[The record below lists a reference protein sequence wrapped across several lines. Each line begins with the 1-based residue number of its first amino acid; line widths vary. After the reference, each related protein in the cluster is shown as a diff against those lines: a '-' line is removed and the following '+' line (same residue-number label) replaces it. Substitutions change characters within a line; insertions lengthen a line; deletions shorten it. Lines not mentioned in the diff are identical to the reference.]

1 MSRYQGKSQSVRQ
14 RYLPLALVAVLLAVA
29 VWQFYPQPTADAP
42 TPVHVEQPAVVA
54 PSRPAVMEPATQ
66 LATAEPST
74 DTITEAAA
82 DAGVDDLG
90 EASTVEPM
98 PTLPSLDASDVVV
111 QQALQPLPWP
121 ANGLKLLV
129 SDDMIRRFV
138 VQVDNIAQ
146 GDLLVQ
152 PALFVGLSHDFAV
165 QNLKQGQQAQLRLD
179 PKNYQRYEPY
189 IRLLEAVPAEQLA
202 PLYRTF
208 YPLLQTAW
216 QELGYT
222 QGQFHDRLLQAID
235 VLVASPEIADGP
247 ALASTSVYYT
257 FADPTLESL
266 PKAQRFMLRLG
277 SKNQHRVKVV
287 LASYRS
293 TLRPPAR

>member
-1 MSRYQGKSQSVRQ
+1 MSRYQGKSQPLRQ

-29 VWQFYPQPTADAP
+29 VWQFYPQPAAVVPAP
-42 TPVHVEQPAVVA
+42 VLSEKPLVVA
-54 PSRPAVMEPATQ
+54 PASPTVSEPATQ

-74 DTITEAAA
+74 DSITEAAA

-90 EASTVEPM
+90 EASTVEPL
-98 PTLPSLDASDVVV
+98 PALPSLDASDTAV

-121 ANGLKLLV
+121 AKGLDLLV

-152 PALFVGLSHDFAV
+152 PAIFVGMTQDFAV
-165 QNLKQGQQAQLRLD
+165 QNLKQGDKTQLRLD

-216 QELGYT
+216 QELGYN
-222 QGQFHDRLLQAID
+222 QGQFHDRLVQAID
-235 VLVASPEIADGP
+235 VLVASPEVADGP

-257 FADPTLESL
+257 FADPALESL
-266 PKAQRFMLRLG
+266 PKAQRFMVRLG

-293 TLRPPAR
+293 ILKPPAR